1 MKIGILGTGEVGKAI
16 GNGFIALGHEV
27 LMGAR
32 EAGNPK
38 AIEWADGTGGAS
50 TAGTFEEAARFGEL
64 VVLATLGL
72 AGEEAL
78 RLAGHENLAGKILW
92 DATNPLDFSK
102 GMPPA
107 LVGGLGSSAG
117 EKHQR
122 AVPAAKVLKVFNTVG
137 NALMFQPK
145 LAHEIR
151 PDMFICGDDA
161 AAKQKTAELLAD
173 FGWET
178 IDVGAISAAH
188 YLEAMC
194 LVWVLAAAK
203 SGKWMQAFKL
213 VPAA

>member
-1 MKIGILGTGEVGKAI
+1 MKIGILGTGDVGKAI
-16 GNGFIALGHEV
+16 GNGFVALGHEV

-32 EAGNPK
+32 EAGSPK
-38 AIEWADGTGGAS
+38 ANDWANQTGGAA

-78 RLAGHENLAGKILW
+78 GRAGHENLAGKIVW
-92 DATNPLDFSK
+92 DATNPLDYSN

-107 LVGGLGSSAG
+107 LVGSLGSSAG

-145 LAHEIR
+145 LAHGIR

-161 AAKQKTAELLAD
+161 GAKGKVMALLTQ
-173 FGWET
+173 FGWDIE
-178 IDVGAISAAH
+178 DLGAVEAARAIEPLCMLWCILGFTQNEWTH
-188 YLEAMC
+188 
-194 LVWVLAAAK
+194 
-203 SGKWMQAFKL
+203 AFKL
-213 VPAA
+213 LHKA

>member
-1 MKIGILGTGEVGKAI
+1 MKIGILGTGDVGKAI
-16 GNGFIALGHEV
+16 GNGFVALGHEV

-32 EAGNPK
+32 EAGSPK
-38 AIEWADGTGGAS
+38 ANEWANQTGGAA

-78 RLAGHENLAGKILW
+78 GRAGHENLAGKIVW
-92 DATNPLDFSK
+92 DATNPLDYSN

-107 LVGGLGSSAG
+107 LVGSLGSSAG

-145 LAHEIR
+145 LAHGIR

-161 AAKQKTAELLAD
+161 GAKQKTAELLAD
-173 FGWET
+173 FGWDT
-178 IDVGAISAAH
+178 VDVGTIAAAH

-213 VPAA
+213 VPTA